1 MYKTLEELNSYMSKV
16 QAKDPKQFDEEL
28 GTIQQ
33 RAKDKFVFMSDKS
46 TQELLD
52 ERNHWLE
59 IKGARNKSIKN
70 RITRLESVL
79 VARYDRD
86 KREKERI
93 AKQAEGTD
101 VG

>member
-46 TQELLD
+46 TQQLLD
-52 ERNHWLE
+52 ERNYWLD
-59 IKGARNKSIKN
+59 IKGARNKSVNN

-86 KREKERI
+86 KREVERLK
-93 AKQAEGTD
+93 KQAEG
-101 VG
+101 

>member
-1 MYKTLEELNSYMSKV
+1 MYNTIEELNSYMSSK
-16 QAKDPKQFDEEL
+16 QEKDPKQFDEEL

-33 RAKDKFVFMSDKS
+33 RAKDKSVFLSNKT

-52 ERNHWLE
+52 ERNHWIS
-59 IKGARNKSIKN
+59 IKGKRTKSVRD

-86 KREKERI
+86 KKEKERI
-93 AKQAEGTD
+93 SKQAEG
-101 VG
+101 

>member
-1 MYKTLEELNSYMSKV
+1 M
-16 QAKDPKQFDEEL
+16 
-28 GTIQQ
+28 
-33 RAKDKFVFMSDKS
+33 
-46 TQELLD
+46 
-52 ERNHWLE
+52 
-59 IKGARNKSIKN
+59 KGARNKSVKN